1 MVKKTISSYQI
12 EIPKIVIFEANKN
25 QSLQR
30 LFGIFLINEDSS
42 FFTHLKQIKTKIYKN
57 YVAYLIYFLIQK
69 SQLQTCMKV
78 DIIQSLYLNQPSN
91 VKFMQENIFINTK
104 LFYYL
109 Q

>member
-12 EIPKIVIFEANKN
+12 EFPNSIPKIVIFEANKN

-57 YVAYLIYFLIQK
+57 YVTYLSYFLIQK
-69 SQLQTCMKV
+69 S
-78 DIIQSLYLNQPSN
+78 
-91 VKFMQENIFINTK
+91 
-104 LFYYL
+104 
-109 Q
+109 